1 MLMDD
6 LGKEVR
12 EAEYIEDAE
21 FPTEREVLSP
31 SVKTKQIH

>member
-21 FPTEREVLSP
+21 FPTER
-31 SVKTKQIH
+31 